1 MDLNQ
6 ARGKNEFEEAAKR
19 NRKLYEQ
26 YAQPLE
32 QIHKGKYIAI
42 SNNGSV
48 IIGANDVQ
56 VAKDAVEKFGA
67 GRFAFFKIGARAVG
81 KWRNTSAQL

>member
-1 MDLNQ
+1 MDLSQ
-6 ARGKNEFEEAAKR
+6 ARGKNAFEEVAKR

-32 QIHKGKYIAI
+32 KIHKGKYIAI

-48 IIGANDVQ
+48 IIGPNDVQ
-56 VAKDAVEKFGA
+56 VAKEAVEKFGA
-67 GRFAFFKIGARAVG
+67 GHFAFFKIGARAIG
-81 KWRNTSAQL
+81 KWRSASARL